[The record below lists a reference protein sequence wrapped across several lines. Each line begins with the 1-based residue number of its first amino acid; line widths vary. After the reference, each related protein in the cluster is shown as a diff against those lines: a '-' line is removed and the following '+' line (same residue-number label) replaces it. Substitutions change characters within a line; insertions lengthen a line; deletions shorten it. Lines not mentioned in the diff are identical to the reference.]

1 MDLSYEKALELLD
14 LKLRS
19 LEDGNLSLDQA
30 LAAVDEAR
38 AYLKICQEKLE
49 AAKRKIEVRPEAAA
63 PVEEPRD
70 TLL

>member
-49 AAKRKIEVRPEAAA
+49 VAKRKIEVRPEAAA

-70 TLL
+70 TLV